1 MPLQDLKI
9 IRKSRRISHP
19 QPTLDSGIDLGQG
32 INEGHGK
39 FGKNL
44 GSFVKFRFS
53 KKAFSE
59 CPNFNEKTRENYF
72 SDF

>member
-44 GSFVKFRFS
+44 GSFVM
-53 KKAFSE
+53 KKL
-59 CPNFNEKTRENYF
+59 EKIIF
-72 SDF
+72 PI